1 MNLLGRGRYLV
12 VLRND
17 KVFVTEDE
25 VEPTELGPRLAK
37 KGVCWDEVCLVLKLP
52 TDKPPVL

>member
-1 MNLLGRGRYLV
+1 VL
-12 VLRND
+12 LRND
-17 KVFVTEDE
+17 KVYVTEEE

>member
-1 MNLLGRGRYLV
+1 MKFLTKCRWLV

-25 VEPTELGPRLAK
+25 IQPAELSLRLSK
-37 KGVCWDEVCLVLKLP
+37 RGVTWHEVRLVLKLP
-52 TDKPPVL
+52 PDEPQRI